1 MSACLSQVTLRGGGG
16 GLCLFLVTSG
26 VLVLLSPSG
35 DSGFVFSCSLSS
47 VFGNFAYGGD
57 IGGLN
62 CEFCLSQRGWYAII
76 KAHLN
81 NLSGRKRL
89 NQAREILN
97 QARVSK
103 KNFERTAKR
112 LEKLPLRLVKG
123 KKLAADDN
131 DRQLLEKVENQLK
144 SLQEA
149 NGNIARNLNE
159 VELSLLQLRHSKRLK
174 KQARRDMTLA
184 EQAAEKAA
192 AKQARKDKRV
202 AEKARKA
209 EEKAA
214 RRQARDAKKAAKK
227 AEKAKKE
234 AAEKAAKQARKD
246 AKRRAKQQKK
256 GGAAAPAAPAAAAAP
271 TTGGPGSGLLASQSS
286 N

>member
-1 MSACLSQVTLRGGGG
+1 MSGFWSVLSANLENLVRGGDMRGP
-16 GLCLFLVTSG
+16 VR
-26 VLVLLSPSG
+26 
-35 DSGFVFSCSLSS
+35 
-47 VFGNFAYGGD
+47 
-57 IGGLN
+57 
-62 CEFCLSQRGWYAII
+62 EFCLSRRRPNAKL
-76 KAHLN
+76 KARLIN
-81 NLSGRKRL
+81 RSRRKRL

-97 QARVSK
+97 QARASK

-112 LEKLPLRLVKG
+112 LEKLPLRVVRG
-123 KKLAADDN
+123 KQLAADES
-131 DRQLLEKVENQLK
+131 DRQLLEKVEQQLK

-149 NGNIARNLNE
+149 NGNIARSLNE

-184 EQAAEKAA
+184 EQAAEKTA
-192 AKQARKDKRV
+192 AKQARKDQRA
-202 AEKARKA
+202 AEKTRKA

-214 RRQARDAKKAAKK
+214 RRQAREAKKAAKK

-234 AAEKAAKQARKD
+234 AAEKAAKQAKKD

-256 GGAAAPAAPAAAAAP
+256 DGVAAPAPAA
-271 TTGGPGSGLLASQSS
+271 TVDGPGAGLLASQSS